1 MNILTNWIF
10 WVIIAAIV
18 FVLALIGYLAE
29 SRKKN
34 KKLEESNTSADGV
47 SATPNVESTPASN
60 NEVQSAPVT
69 ATDFNVMPEVNST
82 TVSQPS
88 EIISNSNLDSTVFDA
103 SSSIETPAAPVAE
116 QTIVQESAPVVETPV
131 APVSAPVAEQTTVQE
146 SAPVVETPVAP
157 VSAPVVEQT
166 TVQESVPVVETP
178 AAPVVETPVA
188 PVEPTI
194 EPASVFTATMDQVT
208 SSTPNPV
215 PAEPESVATPTPIPA
230 DVNAEVK
237 AENQN
242 NEIET
247 L

>member
-60 NEVQSAPVT
+60 NEVQSAPVN

-88 EIISNSNLDSTVFDA
+88 EIISNSNIDSTVFDA
-103 SSSIETPAAPVAE
+103 SSSIETPA
-116 QTIVQESAPVVETPV
+116 
-131 APVSAPVAEQTTVQE
+131 APVAEQTTVQE

>member
-116 QTIVQESAPVVETPV
+116 QTSVQES
-131 APVSAPVAEQTTVQE
+131 
-146 SAPVVETPVAP
+146 
-157 VSAPVVEQT
+157 
-166 TVQESVPVVETP
+166 
-178 AAPVVETPVA
+178 APVVETPVA

>member
-60 NEVQSAPVT
+60 NEVQSAPVN

-88 EIISNSNLDSTVFDA
+88 EIISNSNIDSTVFDA

-116 QTIVQESAPVVETPV
+116 QTI
-131 APVSAPVAEQTTVQE
+131 VQE